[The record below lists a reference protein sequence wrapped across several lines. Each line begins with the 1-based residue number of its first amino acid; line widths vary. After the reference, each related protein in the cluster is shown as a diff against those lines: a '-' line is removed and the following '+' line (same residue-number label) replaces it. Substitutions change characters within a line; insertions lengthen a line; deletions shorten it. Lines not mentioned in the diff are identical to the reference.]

1 VADQPA
7 QERTERPTPR
17 RLAKAREEGQIP
29 RSQELLAATVLLTGA
44 AAVAATGPWLG
55 RGTGETLQQ
64 ASRWL
69 AMGPIGPAEAATVL
83 RDTLG
88 RALLTILPI
97 LGAVVLSTVLVG
109 GLQAR
114 GVLSWQPV
122 APQLSRLSPLKGLK
136 RLLGFEGLFTLAKA
150 IVKLTILGAI
160 TYAAIVA
167 AWPAIAALTGA
178 EAGGVIAVTRSTVLT
193 IAAWAGLAFLALSL
207 VDYAFASWRHA
218 EQLKMTRQ
226 EIVQEFRETEG
237 DPLLKSR
244 IRSLAQQ
251 MGRRRMLQQVRE
263 ADVVIVNPTHLA
275 VALRYDVARSAAPV
289 VVAMGRRKLAERI
302 RAIATESGVPIVR
315 NVGVARALMATA
327 KVGQPVPPALYAAIA
342 EILAYVYRLRG
353 GAPTI
358 FRREAR
364 A

>member
-1 VADQPA
+1 MAEQPA

-17 RLAKAREEGQIP
+17 RLAKAREEGQVP

-44 AAVAATGPWLG
+44 VAVAATGPLLG
-55 RGTGETLQQ
+55 RDAGETLHH
-64 ASRWL
+64 ASRLL
-69 AMGPIGPAEAATVL
+69 ALGPMGPAEAAIVL
-83 RDTLG
+83 RETLG
-88 RALLTILPI
+88 RALLAILPI
-97 LGAVVLSTVLVG
+97 LGAVVASTLLVG

-122 APQLSRLSPLKGLK
+122 APQFSRVNPLKGLG
-136 RLLGFEGLFTLAKA
+136 RLLGFEGIFTLAKA
-150 IVKLTILGAI
+150 IVKLLVLGAI
-160 TYAAIVA
+160 TYAALLA
-167 AWPAIAALTGA
+167 AWPTIAALTGA
-178 EAGGVIAVTRSTVLT
+178 EASGVIAVTRATVLQ
-193 IAAWAGLAFLALSL
+193 IAAWAGLAFLAVSL
-207 VDYAFASWRHA
+207 ADYGFASWRHA

-251 MGRRRMLQQVRE
+251 LGRRRMLQAVRE
-263 ADVVIVNPTHLA
+263 ADVVVVNPTHLA

-302 RAIATESGVPIVR
+302 RAIATEARVPIVR

-327 KVGQPVPPALYAAIA
+327 KVGQPIPPALYAAIA
-342 EILAYVYRLRG
+342 EILAYVYRQRG
-353 GAPTI
+353 GMPAILRPG
-358 FRREAR
+358 AR